1 MRRARG
7 FRLTAVY
14 TKKLSLRIYQLTIM
28 RPFLAVIEIA
38 RGTAWMFVG
47 LFSPL
52 KLQAGVVTICTP
64 TISIKKFNV
73 LNYR

>member
-1 MRRARG
+1 
-7 FRLTAVY
+7 
-14 TKKLSLRIYQLTIM
+14 M

-38 RGTAWMFVG
+38 RGTAWMFVA
-47 LFSPL
+47 LFSPG